1 VTLVLVVGEP
11 LVELLEDPPGT
22 MRRGFGGDALNLS
35 VYLRREEPGVDVV
48 LVTAVGDD
56 PDSDALLALCRD
68 EGIDVSRVRRVAG
81 AELGRYRVTVDATG
95 ERSFL
100 YERSGSP
107 FRGALDDDDLQPDTA
122 VVDAMCFS
130 GIAMAVLHDAGRR
143 RLLAHATAVHERG
156 GTVVYDPNHRAAL
169 WADDDARGWTRRV
182 VPIVDV
188 LLASVEDGRRLT
200 DGATPAA
207 IAEAFQS
214 MGALEVVVTDG
225 PDPCVV
231 AAEGVVVDVAPTMPE
246 RVIDTTAAGDAF
258 DAGYLAARLGGAS
271 PIVSARAGHAA
282 AAKAVRHRGALA
294 PKLGG

>member
-35 VYLRREEPGVDVV
+35 VYLRREEPGLDVV

-95 ERSFL
+95 ERSFT

-107 FRGALDDDDLQPDTA
+107 FRGALDDDLQPDSA

-156 GTVVYDPNHRAAL
+156 GTVVYDPNHRPAL

-207 IAEAFQS
+207 IAGAFQS
-214 MGALEVVVTDG
+214 MGAREVVVTDG

-231 AAEGVVVDVAPTMPE
+231 AAEGGVVDVAPTMPE

-271 PIVSARAGHAA
+271 PLVSARAGHTA
-282 AAKAVRHRGALA
+282 AAKAVGHRGALA
-294 PKLGG
+294 PRLGG